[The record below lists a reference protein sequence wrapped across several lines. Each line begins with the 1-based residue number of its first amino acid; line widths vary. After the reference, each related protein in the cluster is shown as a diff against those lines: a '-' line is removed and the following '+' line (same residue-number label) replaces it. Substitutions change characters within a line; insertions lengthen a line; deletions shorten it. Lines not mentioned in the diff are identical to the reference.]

1 MSWKLSRVI
10 NNESKRKWKIFY
22 STGSS
27 DAPALIPPGVGSLT
41 IRRSIGATYQ
51 VSASGTCNWTDFDS
65 LKLTVKDGDREM
77 VSSIVPL
84 SQCSN
89 FWTLDL
95 NIVVL
100 ATSYSMSGIFNY
112 VRTSGTIFEGC
123 TLGGI
128 YPSSDDIHLGI
139 TCELSSPMRCNDF
152 SITKI

>member
-51 VSASGTCNWTDFDS
+51 VSASGTCNWADFES
-65 LKLTVKDGDREM
+65 LKLTVKDGDHEM

-100 ATSYSMSGIFNY
+100 LD
-112 VRTSGTIFEGC
+112 VRYIQ
-123 TLGGI
+123 L
-128 YPSSDDIHLGI
+128 
-139 TCELSSPMRCNDF
+139 CEDQWDGVRRVHTRWYLP
-152 SITKI
+152 KQ

>member
-27 DAPALIPPGVGSLT
+27 DAPALIPPGVGSLKIT
-41 IRRSIGATYQ
+41 RSIGASE

-100 ATSYSMSGIFNY
+100 ATSYSMSGKSNY
-112 VRTSGTIFEGC
+112 VRTSGTVSKGAHSAVATPALMI
-123 TLGGI
+123 
-128 YPSSDDIHLGI
+128 
-139 TCELSSPMRCNDF
+139 
-152 SITKI
+152 SI

>member
-51 VSASGTCNWTDFDS
+51 VSASGTCNWADFES
-65 LKLTVKDGDREM
+65 LKLTVKDGDHEM

-89 FWTLDL
+89 F
-95 NIVVL
+95 
-100 ATSYSMSGIFNY
+100 YSMSGIFNY
-112 VRTSGTIFEGC
+112 VRTSGTVFEGC

>member
-65 LKLTVKDGDREM
+65 LKLTVKDGDRERCRP
-77 VSSIVPL
+77 SYHYHSA
-84 SQCSN
+84 
-89 FWTLDL
+89 
-95 NIVVL
+95 
-100 ATSYSMSGIFNY
+100 ATSG
-112 VRTSGTIFEGC
+112 
-123 TLGGI
+123 
-128 YPSSDDIHLGI
+128 H
-139 TCELSSPMRCNDF
+139 
-152 SITKI
+152 

>member
-41 IRRSIGATYQ
+41 ITRSIGATYQ
-51 VSASGTCNWTDFDS
+51 VSASGTCNWTDFDN

-77 VSSIVPL
+77 ASSIVPL

-89 FWTLDL
+89 FW
-95 NIVVL
+95 
-100 ATSYSMSGIFNY
+100 
-112 VRTSGTIFEGC
+112 R
-123 TLGGI
+123 
-128 YPSSDDIHLGI
+128 
-139 TCELSSPMRCNDF
+139 
-152 SITKI
+152 